1 MEFKLG
7 VTFEACFPKEERKT
21 LSEYLSGIQREDL
34 LKMGSYFL
42 GFNNEKS
49 QYSDVTA
56 FLNMFFSAD
65 NKDFATDV
73 YKNLKTFVFQ
83 AGYGIKQYEIPY
95 VGSSLLLFEF
105 IFDNI
110 SEEQQTTKS
119 NLEIEQDVF
128 RAYVHLNQVAFTDRG
143 IAEKKSDEES
153 GIVYTPAQVLLKT
166 HFHNNE
172 LINYRVDKLFTCQFL
187 RAVSYFEFLSQID
200 KCQPL
205 LKAFYKYYGVKD
217 YNEYLRRLLGITYP
231 VLMKDKESHTEIHL
245 DNLDNEDF
253 IDKHI
258 LSSNEV
264 ASELDF
270 LTLRS
275 KPLYK
280 FEKGKYRI
288 ISPLFTI
295 EMIYNGLYFR
305 LKAINEKLSEDEKVS
320 GLYGLKTYEY
330 SEQYALDTL
339 LQEIYGKRYYQK
351 SGKELDEIMQ
361 GAPDYY
367 VRNGKHTIIFESKDI
382 LISKESKQ
390 STDFRVLR
398 DELKLKLYENEKGK
412 SKAVKQLVENIR
424 KLLNGE
430 ADYDKNFPVKK
441 GIIFPVVAVHY
452 RMFNAAGLNHI
463 VNRWFRNELEQLKEK
478 GLDIS
483 KVQDLIL
490 IDIDTLIFNKEA
502 LQSRKLQLWDVLME
516 YQETYLRFDIS
527 KARPRPR
534 SEEEGIEMLKSSF
547 HPFSFFLDIKVEK
560 MKFNRTPKELLEKA
574 APLFPE

>member
-1 MEFKLG
+1 MKFKLG
-7 VTFEACFPKEERKT
+7 VTFEACFPEEERQA
-21 LSEYLSGIQREDL
+21 LNHYLSGIKRAEL

-42 GFNNEKS
+42 GFDNAKS

-56 FLNMFFSAD
+56 FINMFFSAD
-65 NKDFATDV
+65 NKDFAV
-73 YKNLKTFVFQ
+73 EAFENLKAFISME
-83 AGYGIKQYEIPY
+83 GYRIEQYEIPY

-105 IFDNI
+105 IFDNV
-110 SEEQQTTKS
+110 SEEQDTTKS

-128 RAYVHLNQVAFTDRG
+128 KAYLNLNQIAFTDRG

-153 GIVYTPAQVLLKT
+153 GIVYIPEQVLLKT

-172 LINYRVDKLFTCQFL
+172 LINYRIDKLFTCQFL

-200 KCQPL
+200 KCKPL
-205 LKAFYKYYGVKD
+205 LKAFYEHYGVKD
-217 YNEYLRRLLGITYP
+217 YNEYLRRLFGIIYP

-245 DNLDNEDF
+245 DNLENEDF

-258 LSSNEV
+258 LSSDDV

-270 LTLRS
+270 LTLRG

-305 LKAINEKLSEDEKVS
+305 LKAINEKLPEDAKVS

-339 LQEIYGKRYYQK
+339 LQEIYGKSYYQK
-351 SGKELDEIMQ
+351 SGKELDEIMP

-367 VRNGKHTIIFESKDI
+367 VRNGKHTVIFESKDI

-390 STDFRVLR
+390 STDFRILR
-398 DELKLKLYENEKGK
+398 DELRLKLYENEKGK
-412 SKAVKQLVENIR
+412 SKAVKQLVESIR
-424 KLLNGE
+424 KLLNGQ
-430 ADYDKNFPVKK
+430 ALYDKNFPINK
-441 GIIFPVVAVHY
+441 GIIFPVLVVHY

-463 VNRWFRNELEQLKEK
+463 VNGWFRNELETLKEE
-478 GLDIS
+478 GFNIS
-483 KVQDLIL
+483 KVQDLVL
-490 IDIDTLIFNKEA
+490 VDMDTLIFNKEA
-502 LQSRKLQLWDVLME
+502 LQSGKLKLWDTLKE
-516 YQETYLRFDIS
+516 YQDNYLKFHLS
-527 KARPRPR
+527 KVRPRPR
-534 SEEEGIEMLKSSF
+534 SEEEGIEMLQSSF

-560 MKFNRTPKELLEKA
+560 QKLARTPKELLEKA
-574 APLFPE
+574 TPLFPK

>member
-1 MEFKLG
+1 MKFKLG
-7 VTFEACFPKEERKT
+7 VTFEACFPEEERQA
-21 LSEYLSGIQREDL
+21 LNHYLSGIKRAEL

-42 GFNNEKS
+42 GFDNEKS
-49 QYSDVTA
+49 QYSDVAA
-56 FLNMFFSAD
+56 FINMFFSAD
-65 NKDFATDV
+65 NKDFAV
-73 YKNLKTFVFQ
+73 EAFENLK
-83 AGYGIKQYEIPY
+83 AYISMEGYGIEQYEIPY
-95 VGSSLLLFEF
+95 VGSSLFLFEF
-105 IFDNI
+105 IFDNV
-110 SEEQQTTKS
+110 SEEQETTKS

-128 RAYVHLNQVAFTDRG
+128 RAYLNLNQIAFTDRG

-172 LINYRVDKLFTCQFL
+172 LINYRVDKIFTCQFL

-200 KCQPL
+200 KCEPL
-205 LKAFYKYYGVKD
+205 LNAFYEHYGVKD

-245 DNLDNEDF
+245 DNLENEYF

-258 LSSNEV
+258 LSSDDV

-270 LTLRS
+270 LTLRG

-305 LKAINEKLSEDEKVS
+305 LKAINEKLPEDAKVG

-339 LQEIYGKRYYQK
+339 LQEIYGKSYYQK
-351 SGKELDEIMQ
+351 SGKELDEIMP

-367 VRNGKHTIIFESKDI
+367 VRNGKHTVIFESKDI

-390 STDFRVLR
+390 STDFRILR
-398 DELKLKLYENEKGK
+398 DELRLKLYENEKGR
-412 SKAVKQLVENIR
+412 SKAVKQLVESIR
-424 KLLNGE
+424 KLLNGQ
-430 ADYDKNFPVKK
+430 ALYDKNFPINK
-441 GIIFPVVAVHY
+441 GIIFPVLVVHY
-452 RMFNAAGLNHI
+452 RMFNASGLNHI
-463 VNRWFRNELEQLKEK
+463 VNGWFKNELETLKEE
-478 GLDIS
+478 GFDIS
-483 KVQDLIL
+483 NVQDIVLV
-490 IDIDTLIFNKEA
+490 DIDTLIFNKEA
-502 LQSRKLQLWDVLME
+502 LQSGKLKLWDTLKE
-516 YQETYLRFDIS
+516 YQDNYLKFDLS

-534 SEEEGIEMLKSSF
+534 SEEEGIEMLQSSF

-560 MKFNRTPKELLEKA
+560 QKLARTPKELLEKA
-574 APLFPE
+574 APLFPK

>member
-1 MEFKLG
+1 MKFKLG
-7 VTFEACFPKEERKT
+7 VTFEACFPQEERKA
-21 LSEYLSGIQREDL
+21 LNHYLSGIKRADL

-42 GFNNEKS
+42 GFDNEKS

-56 FLNMFFSAD
+56 FLNMFFSAG
-65 NKDFATDV
+65 NQDFAIEV
-73 YKNLKTFVFQ
+73 YRNLKAFVSQ
-83 AGYGIKQYEIPY
+83 AGYGIEQYEVPY

-105 IFDNI
+105 IFDNVP
-110 SEEQQTTKS
+110 EEQSTTKS
-119 NLEIEQDVF
+119 NLEIEQDLF
-128 RAYVHLNQVAFTDRG
+128 KAYLHLNQIAFTDRA
-143 IAEKKSDEES
+143 IAEKKADEES
-153 GIVYTPAQVLLKT
+153 GIKYSPEQILLKT
-166 HFHNNE
+166 HFHNYE

-187 RAVSYFEFLSQID
+187 RAISYFEFLSQTE
-200 KCQPL
+200 KCEAL
-205 LKAFYKYYGVKD
+205 LKKFYEYYGVKD
-217 YNEYLRRLLGITYP
+217 YNEYLRHLIGIIHP
-231 VLMKDKESHTEIHL
+231 ILMKDKESHTEIHL

-258 LSSNEV
+258 LSSDDV
-264 ASELDF
+264 ASDLDF

-305 LKAINEKLSEDEKVS
+305 LKAINEKLSEDEKVN

-339 LQEIYGKRYYQK
+339 LEEIYGKRYYRK
-351 SGKELDEIMQ
+351 SGKELDEIML

-390 STDFRVLR
+390 GANFRILR
-398 DELKLKLYENEKGK
+398 DELRLKLYENEKGK
-412 SKAVKQLVENIR
+412 PKAVKQLVENIR
-424 KLLNGE
+424 KLLNGK

-441 GIIFPVVAVHY
+441 GIIFPVLVVHY
-452 RMFNAAGLNHI
+452 RMFNVAGLNNI
-463 VNRWFRNELEQLKEK
+463 VNGWFRNELETLKEE

-483 KVQDLIL
+483 KIQDLIL

-502 LQSRKLQLWDVLME
+502 LQSRKLKLWNALME
-516 YQETYLRFDIS
+516 YQETYLRFNIS

-534 SEEEGIEMLKSSF
+534 NEKEGIEMLKSSF

-560 MKFNRTPKELLEKA
+560 MKLDRTPKELLEKA